1 MGRPMNLI
9 GYVGDVGFDPF
20 GFSNEFSVDYLREA
34 ELKHGRIAT
43 LAWLGW
49 VMVDCGLRVYP
60 SSIIDGWAG
69 KTSYETMELMSPNN
83 ALTAHPDGFW
93 ESPFLHRMFAG
104 DPTRPA
110 GDLNFDILQL
120 LKGKSDKEVAEM
132 KLMELKHVLFGML
145 AFAGVYMQ
153 TSVMG
158 YTEFPYC
165 TPPLN

>member
-1 MGRPMNLI
+1 MG

-93 ESPFLHRMFAG
+93 ESPFLQGMFICAIIECAQADPVNRMFAG

-120 LKGKSDKEVAEM
+120 LKGKSDISCGDETY
-132 KLMELKHVLFGML
+132 G
-145 AFAGVYMQ
+145 
-153 TSVMG
+153 
-158 YTEFPYC
+158 TETC
-165 TPPLN
+165 SSW